1 MTARIIDGR
10 AAAARLRRETAAGV
24 ATLAAAG
31 GPRPRLDVVLVGDH
45 PASRSYVRTKT
56 RATAEAG
63 IDGRLHELDEGV
75 SQERLLGLVAG
86 LNADPA
92 VHGILV
98 QLPLPGHVDGAAVI
112 EAIDPAKDV
121 DGFHPI
127 NLGRLAAGAWPEG
140 APRLEPCT
148 PQGCLLLLDE
158 ALGSREGLRGR
169 RAVVLGRSNI
179 VGKPLALLLLAAD
192 CTVTVAHSRTPDLPE
207 LCRGADVLVA
217 AAGRAGLVRGD
228 WLRPGCVVVDVGVN
242 RVAGPDG
249 KDRLVGD
256 VAFDEALGRAAAI
269 TPVPGG
275 VGPMTV
281 ACLLRNT
288 LRAAGAAAAAR
299 RDGGAR
305 PPTGS

>member
-1 MTARIIDGR
+1 MTARIIDGK
-10 AAAARLRRETAAGV
+10 AAAERLRRATAAEV
-24 ATLAAAG
+24 AAFVGAG

-56 RATAEAG
+56 RATAEVG
-63 IDGRLHELDEGV
+63 IDGRLHELDAGAT
-75 SQERLLGLVAG
+75 QARLLDLVAA
-86 LNADPA
+86 LNADPE

-98 QLPLPGHVDGAAVI
+98 QLPLPGDVDGAAVL

-121 DGFHPI
+121 DGFHPL
-127 NLGRLAAGAWPEG
+127 NLGRLASGAWPVG
-140 APRLEPCT
+140 APRLVPCT
-148 PQGCLLLLDE
+148 PQGCLLLLEETLGGRE
-158 ALGSREGLRGR
+158 ALRGR

-192 CTVTVAHSRTPDLPE
+192 CTVTVAHSRTPDLSG
-207 LCRGADVLVA
+207 LCRGAEILVA
-217 AAGRAGLVRGD
+217 AVGRAGLVRGD

-242 RVAGPDG
+242 RVIGQDG
-249 KDRLVGD
+249 KARLVGD
-256 VAFDEALGRAAAI
+256 VAFDEALERAAAI

-288 LRAAGAAAAAR
+288 LAAAR
-299 RDGGAR
+299 VAQHGR
-305 PPTGS
+305 PTRSEV